1 MNTPLQDLLHAAG
14 LTRVSSEIEQVA
26 LPSIRLRTHTVDET
40 QLKPGITRFG
50 GSPDVPPKWAWP
62 EYNGS
67 ALPFV
72 GQISLAELASYT
84 TVSPLPASGIL
95 SFFFDVE
102 AFFETWPRDP
112 ATWKVE
118 YIEHAPSASQHPAL
132 SEMISPKRA
141 YHPCIASCSLEWTLP
156 DYDPCNS
163 TSLQRLGLSLSFT
176 EEEMWAYF
184 RLQAALAEREG
195 VRYHT
200 PLHRFLGY
208 PDPVQVDMHA
218 DLEGEAS
225 DWLLLLQVD
234 SDGATNTD
242 WGDTGRIY
250 YWIRKQDALQHDFS
264 QVQLILQCT

>member
-1 MNTPLQDLLHAAG
+1 MNTQLHELLSSAG
-14 LTRVSSEIEQVA
+14 LGRVSAEIERVA
-26 LPSIRLRTHTVDET
+26 LPSVRLKAHIIDET
-40 QLKPGITRFG
+40 QLKPGIMRLG
-50 GSPDVPPKWAWP
+50 GSPDVSPNWVWP

-67 ALPFV
+67 TLPLV

-84 TVSPLPASGIL
+84 TVSPLPDSGIV
-95 SFFFDVE
+95 SFFFDID

-118 YIEHAPSASQHPAL
+118 YIEHAPSTSQHIAL
-132 SEMISPKRA
+132 SEMIFPKRT
-141 YHPCIASCSLEWTLP
+141 YRPCAVTCSLEWTLP
-156 DYDPCNS
+156 DYDPYDS
-163 TSLQRLGLSLSFT
+163 PSLQRLGLSQPLT

-184 RLQAALAEREG
+184 RLQAKLAGREG
-195 VRYHT
+195 ARYHT

-208 PDPVQVDMHA
+208 PDPVQVDMHGE
-218 DLEGEAS
+218 LEGEAS

-250 YWIRKQDALQHDFS
+250 YWIRKQDALHRDFS